1 MSDHKRF
8 KTLIPFLTSIYIAN
22 DTADRTNTLRDG
34 LLAIADCSDDWATVR
49 NDADRMLRVWSSKET
64 DPAAQE
70 VVAQILHVLGDMRR
84 LSSDSAPAP
93 APAPTLISH
102 VGPVGFSSVP
112 ITQLPDTPRIIIS
125 ETESHEDEDEEEEEE
140 KMEVD
145 DEEEEVEEEEEE
157 TEEEE
162 DEDSEAGNEVEK
174 RVVRGRTYYFDSNT
188 NKLYA
193 VLADDEVGDEVGILL
208 ANGAPVF
215 LTGKA

>member
-22 DTADRTNTLRDG
+22 DTASRTNTLRDG
-34 LLAIADCSDDWATVR
+34 LLAISDCSDDWATVR

-70 VVAQILHVLGDMRR
+70 VVSQILNVLGDMR
-84 LSSDSAPAP
+84 LTSDAPAP
-93 APAPTLISH
+93 SLITHVGPIGH
-102 VGPVGFSSVP
+102 VGPVGPIGFKSVSE
-112 ITQLPDTPRIIIS
+112 TPRIIIT
-125 ETESHEDEDEEEEEE
+125 ETESLDEEEEEEE
-140 KMEVD
+140 KMDVDDVDDAVD
-145 DEEEEVEEEEEE
+145 DEEEEEEEEE
-157 TEEEE
+157 
-162 DEDSEAGNEVEK
+162 DDVEVEK
-174 RVVRGRTYYFDSNT
+174 RTVRGKPYYFDSNT

-193 VLADDEVGDEVGILL
+193 VLADDECGDEVGILL